1 MRLGLI
7 LGILKKLFDQLVLS
21 ECTKMNGNEGKVLLL
36 ILPEIMISSIKILR
50 TLVLIC
56 KKSIVLLLPNILD
69 IIQIVLADLRY
80 FTESFS
86 ALKIQAYKLLCDVC
100 DIFGANSSLEAR
112 HKDLV
117 TYLLSDIVPPQG

>member
-7 LGILKKLFDQLVLS
+7 LGILKRLFDQLVLS
-21 ECTKMNGNEGKVLLL
+21 ECTKMDGNEGKVLLL

-50 TLVLIC
+50 TLVLTC
-56 KKSIVLLLPNILD
+56 KKSIILLVPNIVD

-86 ALKIQAYKLLCDVC
+86 SLKIQAYKLLCDVC
-100 DIFGANSSLEAR
+100 DIIGANSRLEDQ
-112 HKDLV
+112 HKDLI
-117 TYLLSDIVPPQG
+117 TYLLRDIVPPQG